1 MNPLVDKNNSPRVNE
16 YVLTLEEYGTIKYS
30 QTLDANGEVVKEEVF
45 GDDREELTSFELLE
59 QIRKIVKENEA

>member
-1 MNPLVDKNNSPRVNE
+1 MNIVDKNNTPPSNE
-16 YVLTLEEYGTIKYS
+16 FVLTLEEYGTVKYI

-45 GDDREELTSFELLE
+45 GDDGEELTSFELLE